1 MPILK
6 CIAYNSC
13 IKCIPGAMEEV
24 QTAVWF
30 GYIFGK
36 MLQKLIHDTFLFFN
50 TIKPVFSWES
60 VSRQK
65 NILNVGLNL

>member
-1 MPILK
+1 
-6 CIAYNSC
+6 
-13 IKCIPGAMEEV
+13 MEEV